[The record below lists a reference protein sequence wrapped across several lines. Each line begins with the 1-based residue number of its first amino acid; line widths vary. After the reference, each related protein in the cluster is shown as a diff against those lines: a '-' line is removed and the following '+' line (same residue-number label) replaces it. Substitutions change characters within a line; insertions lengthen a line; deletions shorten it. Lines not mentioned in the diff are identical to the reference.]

1 MNKFLLIFILTL
13 SWIQLVY
20 ASNFM
25 GELRG
30 TVYSE
35 KTGLPVPNA
44 NIQIAH
50 TSLGSASDEQGRF
63 SLSNIPPGSYTIRIT
78 HIAYAPKEL
87 TDFAFNPSQKRDVD
101 IYLEPSVLLLDS
113 LEVKADL
120 FSERYPTAV
129 SQINIQQI
137 ESRRLQSLPGTL
149 DDVIRSVH
157 IFSNVVPASDYTSF
171 FSVRGGSPAENVV
184 IFDGVEIPNPYRFRI
199 AMGGGMS
206 IFDPKIVKNVNVHVG
221 GFPAEY
227 GNFLTS
233 VMEID
238 IREGDRNTRKWG
250 GALNIMDMSVF
261 GEGPIPK
268 IKGSY
273 IFSARRTFFDLVA
286 NRFSS
291 TNSTYPF
298 TTDMD
303 LKLNIDISS
312 RDRLILHALHANEK
326 TYVAS
331 DLSEDMNFNEI
342 SIVNLFICRYY
353 RQWTDHLR
361 QTATL
366 AWYGESFQFDT
377 WDPYRINLNDYFGQL
392 DSKIKKTTV
401 NHEIRYRIN
410 HNTWLTGGFQMQ
422 FGDPKLN
429 YYIHENN
436 YAFTRKTMPPETE
449 YRSKETFSIFFLNM
463 DQTFGQWQARI
474 GMRQDHSLW
483 LHKGRFSPR
492 LNLLYKWTPTIELSA
507 SYARCYQYP
516 QVYDTFNRDIPFRYQ
531 EGMHI
536 NPEQADHFNIG
547 LKKEWHSLYSLT
559 LEMYYRK
566 LDELLLP
573 ENTATYFP
581 KNIGKGYAQGFNIS
595 LNKLPSSNRW
605 IGSVNYS
612 YGISKYKDEQDQI
625 LLPTL
630 YDRRHNFSM
639 ISQYNLMDNWN
650 FSLLWRMAS
659 SLPYYPLVGYIL
671 SSDASEREFIR
682 EKYNYQRYPAYQRLD
697 VRMNYL
703 HQTERL
709 KFEFYFELINVYNH
723 SNVYEQVWQMLYTSD
738 LDDTKRDLHMRTLY
752 MFPFLPSLGFKIEF

>member
-1 MNKFLLIFILTL
+1 MLSL
-13 SWIQLVY
+13 SWIQLVH

-25 GELRG
+25 CELHG
-30 TVYSE
+30 TVYSQ
-35 KTGLPVPNA
+35 KTGIPVPNA
-44 NIQIAH
+44 NIQIVR

-63 SLSNIPPGSYTIRIT
+63 SIINIPPGSYTIRIT
-78 HIAYAPKEL
+78 HIAYTPKEL
-87 TDFAFNPSQKRDVD
+87 TDFTFNPSQKREVNV
-101 IYLEPSVLLLDS
+101 YLESSVLLLDS
-113 LEVKADL
+113 LEVKADI

-137 ESRRLQSLPGTL
+137 EARRLQSLPGTL

-268 IKGSY
+268 LKGAY

-286 NRFSS
+286 NRFTN

-303 LKLNIDISS
+303 LKLNIDLSS
-312 RDRLILHALHANEK
+312 RDRLMLHYLHANEK

-331 DLSEDMNFNEI
+331 DISEDMNFNEI
-342 SIVNLFICRYY
+342 STIDLFISHYH
-353 RQWTDHLR
+353 RQWTDQLK
-361 QTATL
+361 QNLTF

-377 WDPYRINLNDYFGQL
+377 WDPLRKNLNDYFGHL
-392 DSKIKKTTV
+392 DSKIKKTTL
-401 NHEIRYRIN
+401 NHQIQYRMN
-410 HNTWLTGGFQMQ
+410 QDAWLTGGLQMQ
-422 FGDPKLN
+422 FSDPKLN

-436 YAFTRKTMPPETE
+436 YAFTRKTMPPETD
-449 YRSKETFSIFFLNM
+449 YHSKETFSIFFLNA
-463 DQTFGQWQARI
+463 DRTFGKWQTRV
-474 GMRQDHSLW
+474 GLRKDHSRW
-483 LHKGRFSPR
+483 LSKGRFSPR
-492 LNLLYKWTPTIELSA
+492 INLLYQWTSTFELNA

-531 EGMHI
+531 ADMQI
-536 NPEQADHFNIG
+536 NPEKADHFNIG
-547 LKKEWHSLYSLT
+547 LKKEWKNQYSLT

-573 ENTATYFP
+573 ENTVSYFP
-581 KNIGKGYAQGFNIS
+581 VNTGKGYGKGFNIS

-605 IGSVNYS
+605 MGSANYS
-612 YGISKYKDEQDQI
+612 YGISRYQNEHNQI
-625 LLPTL
+625 WLPTL

-639 ISQYNLMDNWN
+639 MCQYNLMDNWS
-650 FSLLWRMAS
+650 FSLLWRVAS
-659 SLPYYPLVGYIL
+659 GLPYYPLIGYIL
-671 SSDASEREFIR
+671 SSEASEREFIR

-697 VRMNYL
+697 VRMNYR
-703 HQTERL
+703 HQTE
-709 KFEFYFELINVYNH
+709 KFKLEFYLELINVYNH
-723 SNVYEQVWQMLYTSD
+723 RNVYEQIWQMLYTAD